1 MGEEPVLLLDDVLS
15 ELDGQRR
22 QHVLE
27 AACRAEQSL
36 VTVVEGEE
44 PPGLHEAIAT
54 YTVEAGTLR
63 REG

>member
-1 MGEEPVLLLDDVLS
+1 VLLLDDVLS

-36 VTVVEGEE
+36 VTIVEGEE
-44 PPGLHEAIAT
+44 PPGLHEAVAT
-54 YTVEAGTLR
+54 YVVEAGTLR
-63 REG
+63 REGV